1 MIGCIYTVA
10 IICDRRIT
18 RGGTGLITMHAIKC
32 PAGPAM
38 AVIIAF
44 LCAATPLAAQ
54 EAPAAPSGA
63 NAVNAANNPLTPKV
77 TINLQDYFTP
87 VLNREPGRTSNEGL
101 LRGVLPTD
109 AFGLPQLVRVTLPIF
124 TNPTFPSGNASGL
137 GDFSVYDLF
146 ILPIKGITVSVGPV
160 LVAPTATSPDTG
172 AGKWQA
178 GAATFVVAEHQW
190 GLTAGL
196 LTYQHS
202 FAGDPSRPVA
212 ATLTAQP
219 ILTYNLPQAFYL
231 RSTGIWSFNMGGARH
246 TSVIPAGFGIG
257 KVWTIGKLTLNLFA
271 EPQYSVIRSGVGVPT
286 WQIFAGFN
294 IQVALGGK

>member
-1 MIGCIYTVA
+1 MG
-10 IICDRRIT
+10 R
-18 RGGTGLITMHAIKC
+18 IKC
-32 PAGPAM
+32 MAALVAG
-38 AVIIAF
+38 

-54 EAPAAPSGA
+54 QAPASPSA
-63 NAVNAANNPLTPKV
+63 DNEVNAANNPLTPKV

-87 VLNREPGRTSNEGL
+87 VLNRQPGRTSNEGL
-101 LRGVLPTD
+101 LRGVLPSD

-146 ILPIKGITVSVGPV
+146 ILPIEGITVSVGPV

-219 ILTYNLPQAFYL
+219 ILTYNLPEAFYL
-231 RSTGIWSFNMGGARH
+231 RSSGIWSFNMGGVRH

-257 KVWTIGKLTLNLFA
+257 KVWTLGKLTLNLFA
-271 EPQYSVIRSGVGVPT
+271 EPQYSVVRSGVGVPT

-294 IQVALGGK
+294 IQVALGNK